1 MKFLH
6 FLRGFAKHSLIFLIY
21 GALGAV
27 ITLVAGALWL
37 GVRRVP
43 DLKPWHE
50 AKLTEEFTQRDSARV
65 PDFTAYL
72 ALEDRLFAQL
82 KREVYDRVAPADQR
96 RLNRYTAGSLSD
108 GNSYPENW
116 NRSYELTVEKP
127 KCGAVVVHGL
137 SDSPYL
143 LHSIAELLHKR
154 GCWVV
159 GLRLPGHGT
168 APAALRT
175 VHWQDWAAAV
185 RIAAR
190 RARDR
195 AGADAPVFLVGF
207 STGGA
212 LSVEYALA
220 RLEGEQLPR
229 IDGIV
234 LLSPAIGV
242 DPLAF
247 LAVWQSRVSRVPGLH
262 KLAWLDVG
270 PEYDP
275 FKYVS
280 FPVNAGQQIYEL
292 TTVIEARMTTLAEKG
307 PVRGFP
313 RTIVFQSVA
322 DATVSPRAI
331 LKVLMSR
338 LAAEGHE
345 VVAFD
350 INRLAEAT
358 PLLRPD
364 SRDPADSLLHGAT
377 SPFDATLVT
386 NKSAGSVEVVAL
398 RRAAGDTAV
407 RSEPTDLAWPA
418 GVFALS
424 HVAVPVSPDDP
435 IYGASPPSNHRA
447 VYLGHLELLGERGL
461 LTIPPDA
468 LERLRFNPFFPYL
481 WARTER
487 FLFQ

>member
-1 MKFLH
+1 
-6 FLRGFAKHSLIFLIY
+6 
-21 GALGAV
+21 
-27 ITLVAGALWL
+27 
-37 GVRRVP
+37 
-43 DLKPWHE
+43 
-50 AKLTEEFTQRDSARV
+50 
-65 PDFTAYL
+65 
-72 ALEDRLFAQL
+72 
-82 KREVYDRVAPADQR
+82 
-96 RLNRYTAGSLSD
+96 
-108 GNSYPENW
+108 
-116 NRSYELTVEKP
+116 
-127 KCGAVVVHGL
+127 
-137 SDSPYL
+137 
-143 LHSIAELLHKR
+143 
-154 GCWVV
+154 
-159 GLRLPGHGT
+159 
-168 APAALRT
+168 
-175 VHWQDWAAAV
+175 
-185 RIAAR
+185 
-190 RARDR
+190 
-195 AGADAPVFLVGF
+195 
-207 STGGA
+207 
-212 LSVEYALA
+212 
-220 RLEGEQLPR
+220 
-229 IDGIV
+229 
-234 LLSPAIGV
+234 V